1 MILDSD
7 QKKACTINCNS
18 VITAGAGSGKTSVLT
33 ERFLWLLHKK
43 KAQVD
48 QILTLTFTRRAAAEM
63 YERIYHR
70 LKGAGEA
77 HSGRELERFDRAQI
91 STLDSF
97 CSQIVRSSCHLFGL
111 PENFDLDEEKVKEL
125 ALETSFNFLL
135 TRLENPALSE
145 LVSLMG
151 FERVQYNILSDIAV
165 NHLHLGTD
173 FDFIDMYARQQDFLI
188 RKSIELLAQWE
199 NLKDQLSALEHPGKV
214 LAENKEELKRLDSLR
229 SLLEEEDYNELAE
242 LLGGLNLSKR
252 GGGKSEVIL
261 EMKDIVDQL
270 RKTAGLLTEVGALL
284 ANKHILK
291 GFLSLLESF
300 QAEYDREKR
309 NRALINFADLSRL
322 AVAALLK
329 NKALRSYYKKKFRY
343 IMIDEFQDNNQL
355 QKELLYLLAEKEDLL
370 GEGIPQ
376 ARDLE
381 EDKLFF
387 VGDEKQSI
395 YRFRGADVSVFKG
408 LSRELASQNRETA
421 VSLNTNY
428 RSEPGLIAF
437 FNRIFRN
444 IMGSAVFDFEA
455 DFQELRACNRKP
467 PLKSEIRL
475 LYKPFLSEKEES
487 PFYNS
492 QESEGFRIAQYLVE
506 TVNKQ
511 KLQVRDKEGLRPAE
525 FNDFALLLRSTTHQK
540 TYERIFRLFDIPYT
554 AVSVRSLFLEAPIYD
569 FYQLLQLAIY
579 PDDRLAYGAL
589 LRSPLV
595 NISDNTLIA
604 LLSLNR
610 EPFAGIDDLNPET
623 EERYKL
629 DLGRELWQLATDKAD
644 RIPIAE
650 LFDLLW
656 QRSGYRYFIL
666 TEPRNH
672 NFLEYYTYM
681 LSFAQKADQ
690 RGENL
695 SQFLDFLR
703 QNLGS
708 HEKQEEPEIS
718 ENRNHGVQIL
728 TIHRAKGLE
737 FPIVILPDMG
747 NMGGGGGSPA
757 SRGYYFL
764 KDYGFTLNLGKKN
777 YFAIIGE
784 QDAGNR
790 ENAELKR
797 LLYVALTR
805 AGHHLIL
812 SGVHHSRN
820 RTGLNNHLNML
831 LYGTGSLQEPGAARE
846 EKEDYLFTI
855 ELLED
860 VSRDE
865 YNSHLKKGKKL
876 KQRFRLAEL
885 DNIYSHTTAI
895 SRSFLQMD
903 YNVSYF
909 NDLYFKNL
917 PAATADRG
925 KKLPELPIDPVLK
938 QERLDNVFG
947 SLTHHLIEQEF
958 LQEERS
964 DEALQL
970 YKEQIPPEYYEEFI
984 EQGLLLK
991 DKFLDSE
998 AGRLAREAVI
1008 RKTEFPFIYFLDDRN
1023 VYISGQVD
1031 LYFENRG
1038 KAYIIDFKSG
1048 KKYFPGEY
1056 SAQLGLYKLSLRQ
1069 LTDKE
1074 IFCCLFLLRSGE
1086 AISTDD
1092 NIDWRAWLLQEL
1104 NTDRQTPIEARPD
1117 TLLRGR

>member
-1 MILDSD
+1 MIFDSD
-7 QKKACTINCNS
+7 QEKAYTINCNS

-33 ERFLWLLHKK
+33 ERFLWLLHHR

-48 QILTLTFTRRAAAEM
+48 EILTLTFTRRAAAEM
-63 YERIYHR
+63 YERIYSR
-70 LKGAGEA
+70 LKGAGES

-111 PENFDLDEEKVKEL
+111 PENFDLDEERVKEL
-125 ALETSFNFLL
+125 AEETSFNFLL
-135 TRLENPALSE
+135 AHLEDPALSE
-145 LVSLMG
+145 LITLMG
-151 FERVQYNILSDIAV
+151 FERVQHDILSDIAV
-165 NHLHLGTD
+165 NHLHLGAD
-173 FDFIDMYARQQDFLI
+173 FDFMDMYARQQDFLI
-188 RKSIELLAQWE
+188 KKSVQLPAQWE
-199 NLKDQLSALEHPGKV
+199 NLKAQLSALEHPGKV
-214 LAENKEELKRLDSLR
+214 LAENKEELKRLDSLK
-229 SLLEEEDYNELAE
+229 SLFEERRYNELAQ
-242 LLGGLNLSKR
+242 LLDGLSLSKR
-252 GGGKSEVIL
+252 GGDKSEVIL
-261 EMKDIVDQL
+261 QMKDIVDQL
-270 RKTAGLLTEVGALL
+270 RETAGLLIEVGTLL

-309 NRALINFADLSRL
+309 KLALLDFADLSQL

-329 NKALRSYYKKKFRY
+329 NKALRNYYKKKFRY

-355 QKELLYLLAEKEDLL
+355 QKELLYLLAEKEGLL

-408 LSRELASQNRETA
+408 LSRELAAQSSEPA
-421 VSLNTNY
+421 VALNTNY

-444 IMGSAVFDFEA
+444 IMGDAVFDFEA

-475 LYKPFLSEKEES
+475 LYKPYISEKEDS
-487 PFYNS
+487 PFYNN

-506 TVNKQ
+506 MVNKQ
-511 KLQVRDKEGLRPAE
+511 KLQVRDEEALRPAE
-525 FNDFALLLRSTTHQK
+525 FNDIALLLRSTTHQK

-595 NISDNTLIA
+595 NISDDTFVA

-610 EPFAGIDDLNPET
+610 EPFAGIDDLNLGID
-623 EERYKL
+623 ERHKL
-629 DLGRELWQLATDKAD
+629 DLGRELWQLVRDGAD

-656 QRSGYRYFIL
+656 QKSGYRYFIL

-690 RGENL
+690 HGENL
-695 SQFLDFLR
+695 AQFLDFLR
-703 QNLGS
+703 RNLGS
-708 HEKQEEPEIS
+708 YEKQEEPEIS
-718 ENRNHGVQIL
+718 GNKNPGVQIM

-747 NMGGGGGSPA
+747 NMGGGGGSPVTQ
-757 SRGYYFL
+757 GYYFL

-777 YFAIIGE
+777 YFAMIGE
-784 QDAGNR
+784 QDAGSR

-805 AGHHLIL
+805 SRHHLIL

-820 RTGLNNHLNML
+820 RTSPNNHLNML
-831 LYGTGSLQEPGAARE
+831 FHGTGSLQEPGAVNE
-846 EKEDYLFTI
+846 EKDGYLFNI

-860 VSRDE
+860 VSREE
-865 YNSHLKKGKKL
+865 YRSRLKKGKRL
-876 KQRFRLAEL
+876 KQRTRLAEL
-885 DNIYSHTTAI
+885 DSIYMHTTAI
-895 SRSFLQMD
+895 SRSFLQRD
-903 YNVSYF
+903 YSVSYF
-909 NDLYFKNL
+909 NDLYLKSL
-917 PAATADRG
+917 PVGRG
-925 KKLPELPIDPVLK
+925 KKLPELSIDPVLK
-938 QERLDNVFG
+938 LNRIDNIFG
-947 SLTHHLIEQEF
+947 SLTHYLIEQEF
-958 LQEERS
+958 LQAETSPATIE
-964 DEALQL
+964 L
-970 YKEQIPPEYYEEFI
+970 YKEQIPPEHYEEFI

-991 DKFLDSE
+991 DKFIDSE
-998 AGRLAREAVI
+998 LGRLAREAVI
-1008 RKTEFPFIYFLDDRN
+1008 RKTEFKFIYFLDERQ

-1031 LYFENRG
+1031 LYFESQG
-1038 KAYIIDFKSG
+1038 KAYIIDFKTG

-1056 SAQLGLYKLSLRQ
+1056 SAQLGLYKLSLGE

-1074 IFCCLFLLRSGE
+1074 IFCYLFLLRSGE

-1092 NIDWRAWLLQEL
+1092 NIDWQAWLLQEL
-1104 NTDRQTPIEARPD
+1104 KTS
-1117 TLLRGR
+1117 

>member
-1 MILDSD
+1 MALIFDSD
-7 QKKACTINCNS
+7 QKKAYTINCNS

-33 ERFLWLLHKK
+33 ERFLWLLHNR

-48 QILTLTFTRRAAAEM
+48 EILTLTFTRRAAAEM
-63 YERIYHR
+63 YERIYRR
-70 LKGAGEA
+70 LQGAGET
-77 HSGRELERFDRAQI
+77 HSNRELERFDRAQI

-111 PENFDLDEEKVKEL
+111 PENFDLDEERVKEL
-125 ALETSFNFLL
+125 ALETSFNFLI
-135 TRLENPALSE
+135 THLEDPALSE
-145 LVSLMG
+145 LITLMG
-151 FERVQYNILSDIAV
+151 FEKVQHNILSDIAV
-165 NHLHLGTD
+165 NHLHLGAD

-188 RKSIELLAQWE
+188 RKSIHLLAQWK
-199 NLKDQLSALEHPGKV
+199 NLKTQLSALEHPSKV
-214 LAENKEELKRLDSLR
+214 LTENKEELKRLDSLK
-229 SLLEEEDYNELAE
+229 SLLEEERYNELAQ
-242 LLGGLNLSKR
+242 LLGGLSLSKR

-261 EMKDIVDQL
+261 QMKYIVDQL
-270 RKTAGLLTEVGALL
+270 RQTAGLLTEVGTLL

-300 QAEYDREKR
+300 QAEYNREKR
-309 NRALINFADLSRL
+309 NRALLDFADLSQL

-355 QKELLYLLAEKEDLL
+355 QKELLYLLAEKQDLL

-408 LSRELASQNRETA
+408 LSRELAAQSNEPA
-421 VSLNTNY
+421 VALNTNY

-444 IMGSAVFDFEA
+444 IMGDAAFDFEA

-475 LYKPFLSEKEES
+475 LYKPYLSEKEEN
-487 PFYNS
+487 PFYNN

-506 TVNKQ
+506 AVNKQ
-511 KLQVRDKEGLRPAE
+511 KLQVRDEEGLRPAE

-540 TYERIFRLFDIPYT
+540 TYERIFRFFDIPHT

-569 FYQLLQLAIY
+569 FYHLLQLAIY

-595 NISDNTLIA
+595 NISDDTFVA
-604 LLSLNR
+604 LMSLNR
-610 EPFAGIDDLNPET
+610 EPFAGIDDLNPEI
-623 EERYKL
+623 EARYKL
-629 DLGRELWQLATDKAD
+629 DLGRELWQLARDRAD

-656 QRSGYRYFIL
+656 QKSGYRYFIL

-672 NFLEYYTYM
+672 NFLQYYTYM

-690 RGENL
+690 RGDNL

-718 ENRNHGVQIL
+718 ENKNMGVQIL

-747 NMGGGGGSPA
+747 NMGGGGGSAA
-757 SRGYYFL
+757 SRAYYFL
-764 KDYGFTLNLGKKN
+764 RDYGFTLNLGKKN
-777 YFAIIGE
+777 YFAMIGE

-831 LYGTGSLQEPGAARE
+831 LHGTGSLQEPGAASE
-846 EKEDYLFTI
+846 KKEDYHFTI
-855 ELLED
+855 ELIED
-860 VSRDE
+860 VSREE
-865 YNSHLKKGKKL
+865 YNSRLKKGERP
-876 KQRFRLAEL
+876 KQRTRLVEL
-885 DNIYSHTTAI
+885 DNIYKHTTAI
-895 SRSFLQMD
+895 SRSFLQRD

-909 NDLYFKNL
+909 NDCYFRSL
-917 PAATADRG
+917 PVVGG

-938 QERLDNVFG
+938 RERLDNIFG

-958 LQEERS
+958 LQAETAAATLR
-964 DEALQL
+964 LF
-970 YKEQIPPEYYEEFI
+970 KEQIPPEYYDEFI
-984 EQGLLLK
+984 EQALLLK

-998 AGRLAREAVI
+998 PGSLAREAVI
-1008 RKTEFPFIYFLDDRN
+1008 RKTEFPFIYFLDDRD

-1031 LYFENRG
+1031 LYFEIRDQ
-1038 KAYIIDFKSG
+1038 AYIIDFKTG
-1048 KKYFPGEY
+1048 KKYLPGEY
-1056 SAQLGLYKLSLRQ
+1056 SAQLGLYKLALSQ

-1074 IFCCLFLLRSGE
+1074 IFCYLFLLRSGE
-1086 AISTDD
+1086 AISADD
-1092 NIDWRAWLLQEL
+1092 NIDWQAWLLQEL
-1104 NTDRQTPIEARPD
+1104 NTDR
-1117 TLLRGR
+1117 LKF

>member
-1 MILDSD
+1 LALIFDSD
-7 QKKACTINCNS
+7 QKKAYTINCNS

-33 ERFLWLLHKK
+33 ERFLWLLHNR

-48 QILTLTFTRRAAAEM
+48 EILTLTFTRRAAAEM

-70 LKGAGEA
+70 LKGAGES
-77 HSGRELERFDRAQI
+77 HSSRELERFGRAQI

-135 TRLENPALSE
+135 THLEDPALSE
-145 LVSLMG
+145 LVALMG
-151 FERVQYNILSDIAV
+151 FERVQHDILSNIAV
-165 NHLHLGTD
+165 NHLHLGAI
-173 FDFIDMYARQQDFLI
+173 FDFRDMYVRQQDFLI
-188 RKSIELLAQWE
+188 KKSVQLLAQWE
-199 NLKDQLSALEHPGKV
+199 NLKAQLSNLEHPGKV
-214 LAENKEELKRLDSLR
+214 ITENKEELERLDSLR
-229 SLLEEEDYNELAE
+229 SLLEEENYNELAA

-261 EMKDIVDQL
+261 QMKHIVDQL
-270 RKTAGLLTEVGALL
+270 RKTAGLLTEVGTQL

-291 GFLSLLESF
+291 GFLSLLENF
-300 QAEYDREKR
+300 QAEYDSEKR
-309 NRALINFADLSRL
+309 KRALLDFADLSQL

-376 ARDLE
+376 SRDLE

-408 LSRELASQNRETA
+408 LSKELAAQSREPA
-421 VSLNTNY
+421 VALNTNY

-444 IMGSAVFDFEA
+444 IMGDAAFDFEA
-455 DFQELRACNRKP
+455 DFQELRACNRMP
-467 PLKSEIRL
+467 PLKSEIKL
-475 LYKPFLSEKEES
+475 LYKPYLSEKEES
-487 PFYNS
+487 PFYNN

-506 TVNKQ
+506 AVNKQ
-511 KLQVRDKEGLRPAE
+511 RLQVRDEEGLRPAE

-569 FYQLLQLAIY
+569 FYHLLQLAIY

-595 NISDNTLIA
+595 NISDDTFVA
-604 LLSLNR
+604 LLSLNL
-610 EPFAGIDDLNPET
+610 EPFAGIDDLNPGID
-623 EERYKL
+623 ERHKL
-629 DLGRELWQLATDKAD
+629 DLGRELWQLAGDRADK
-644 RIPIAE
+644 IPIAE

-656 QRSGYRYFIL
+656 QKSGYRYFIL
-666 TEPRNH
+666 TEPGNH

-695 SQFLDFLR
+695 AQFLDFLR

-708 HEKQEEPEIS
+708 YEKQEEPEIS
-718 ENRNHGVQIL
+718 VNKNPGVQIM

-737 FPIVILPDMG
+737 FPVVILPDMG
-747 NMGGGGGSPA
+747 NMGGGGRSPA
-757 SRGYYFL
+757 SSAYYFIRN
-764 KDYGFTLNLGKKN
+764 YGFTLNLGKKN
-777 YFAIIGE
+777 YFATIGE
-784 QDAGNR
+784 QDAGSR

-805 AGHHLIL
+805 AGHHIIL

-820 RTGLNNHLNML
+820 RTGLNNHLNMVL
-831 LYGTGSLQEPGAARE
+831 HGTGSLQEPGAASE
-846 EKEDYLFTI
+846 EKEGYLFTI

-860 VSRDE
+860 VSRKE
-865 YNSHLKKGKKL
+865 YRSRLGKGKRL
-876 KQRFRLAEL
+876 KQRTKLAEL
-885 DNIYSHTTAI
+885 DNIYKHTTAI
-895 SRSFLQMD
+895 SRSVLPRD
-903 YNVSYF
+903 YSVSYF
-909 NDLYFKNL
+909 NDYYISGL
-917 PAATADRG
+917 PEVRG

-938 QERLDNVFG
+938 QERLDSIFG
-947 SLTHHLIEQEF
+947 SLTHYLIEQEF
-958 LQEERS
+958 LQAETATA
-964 DEALQL
+964 ALQL
-970 YKEQIPPEYYEEFI
+970 YKEQIPPEYYEEFV

-998 AGRLAREAVI
+998 LGRLAREAVI
-1008 RKTEFPFIYFLDDRN
+1008 RKTEFKFIYFLDERD

-1031 LYFENRG
+1031 LYFESGNQ
-1038 KAYIIDFKSG
+1038 AYIIDFKTG
-1048 KKYFPGEY
+1048 KKYLPGEY
-1056 SAQLGLYKLSLRQ
+1056 SAQLGLYKLALGE

-1086 AISTDD
+1086 AISADD
-1092 NIDWRAWLLQEL
+1092 NIDWQAWLLQEL
-1104 NTDRQTPIEARPD
+1104 KTNHPK
-1117 TLLRGR
+1117 L